1 MHYWRYKTLPLT
13 SSALTSGKHGPGFG
27 RMNHFLSNMVV
38 MSSLGELFV
47 WYWHMLTFRWIAH
60 SNTVLIGIT
69 CWIHS
74 TWSAKGWPLLVQPPK
89 TSWNI
94 TVYIF
99 TGRFQPWT
107 LDSNNP
113 KHPEISQST
122 FSPGDF
128 SHGRNQQYRNKR
140 LLELMLK
147 IKLWEYCVNIFKSES
162 WFNINMFSC

>member
-1 MHYWRYKTLPLT
+1 MEFSADAIFQNVHCCHSSCLLRCCFTTFLSMLRFTTKCLFNFHRHGFHFHHYWQRYKTLPLT

-74 TWSAKGWPLLVQPPK
+74 TWSAKGWPQLVQPPK

-94 TVYIF
+94 RV
-99 TGRFQPWT
+99 QP
-107 LDSNNP
+107 
-113 KHPEISQST
+113 
-122 FSPGDF
+122 
-128 SHGRNQQYRNKR
+128 QYRN
-140 LLELMLK
+140 
-147 IKLWEYCVNIFKSES
+147 
-162 WFNINMFSC
+162 